1 MFSFFLIGKG
11 QYRVHSIVDSTEPIC
26 RLLCGARE
34 SFYKEAEQSDDITI
48 MSFNYKKSNKIKNME
63 KKLVLK
69 NKIDE
74 INKLALFIE
83 ELGETLNLTPELVFN
98 LNLVLEEAVSN
109 VIFYAYPKEEHQEI
123 VLIAKMSN
131 KSLIFVLTDSGKE
144 FDPTQA
150 PDTDV
155 ALSAEERKIGG
166 LGIFL
171 IRQIMNKVEYQRI
184 EGKNVLT
191 LGKDL
196 QE

>member
-1 MFSFFLIGKG
+1 
-11 QYRVHSIVDSTEPIC
+11 
-26 RLLCGARE
+26 
-34 SFYKEAEQSDDITI
+34 
-48 MSFNYKKSNKIKNME
+48 ME
-63 KKLVLK
+63 KKLVLT
-69 NKIDE
+69 NEIAE

-83 ELGETLNLTPELVFN
+83 ELGEELNLTPDLVFN

-109 VIFYAYPKEEHQEI
+109 VILYAYPKEERQEI
-123 VLIAKMSN
+123 VLTAKMSD

-150 PDTDV
+150 PDADV
-155 ALSAEERKIGG
+155 TLSAEEREIGG

-191 LGKDL
+191 LGKNL
-196 QE
+196 EE

>member
-1 MFSFFLIGKG
+1 
-11 QYRVHSIVDSTEPIC
+11 
-26 RLLCGARE
+26 
-34 SFYKEAEQSDDITI
+34 
-48 MSFNYKKSNKIKNME
+48 ME
-63 KKLVLK
+63 KKLVLT
-69 NKIDE
+69 NEIAE

-83 ELGETLNLTPELVFN
+83 ELGETLNLTSELVFN

-191 LGKDL
+191 LGKIWKNNITNKNK
-196 QE
+196 

>member
-1 MFSFFLIGKG
+1 
-11 QYRVHSIVDSTEPIC
+11 
-26 RLLCGARE
+26 
-34 SFYKEAEQSDDITI
+34 
-48 MSFNYKKSNKIKNME
+48 ME
-63 KKLVLK
+63 KKLVLT
-69 NKIDE
+69 NEIAE

-83 ELGETLNLTPELVFN
+83 ELGEELNLTPELVFN

-109 VIFYAYPKEEHQEI
+109 VILYAYPKEEHQEI
-123 VLIAKMSN
+123 VLTTKISD

-150 PDTDV
+150 PDADV
-155 ALSAEERKIGG
+155 TLSAEEREIGG

-191 LGKDL
+191 LGKNL
-196 QE
+196 EE